1 MERNFNGLPEVTPED
16 IMRHRLERGDLKLSE
31 YMEWL
36 MGDRSWKSVK
46 ESVML
51 EVIKES
57 VTQGIINKA
66 NLQ

>member
-16 IMRHRLERGDLKLSE
+16 VMRVRLERGDSKLSE

-36 MGDRSWKSVK
+36 IGDRSWDSV
-46 ESVML
+46 
-51 EVIKES
+51 KES